1 MRLCEFQHVA
11 EASPNTLEGSFTDDL
26 VVSKRWLANKLKRAY
41 NDRCI
46 GTIYVLGSWYGNL
59 ALFLQKAGVVFDHIV
74 LVDKDTNVLKT
85 SEKLL
90 RPLFDPGKLMF
101 IDTDAKDV
109 VYDKPGIVINTS
121 VNDMTT
127 DWFNNVPNGMRVVI
141 QGRDAV
147 DGPTRIADLEQFA
160 DMFPF
165 SKLEYAGMKELS
177 DPKTD
182 YTRYM
187 VIGKK

>member
-1 MRLCEFQHVA
+1 VLSHEFVK

-26 VVSKRWLANKLKRAY
+26 VTSKQWLSDKLKQGY
-41 NDRCI
+41 GNKNV
-46 GTIYVLGSWYGNL
+46 GTIYILGSWYGNL
-59 ALFLQKAGVVFDHIV
+59 ALFLQKAGLVFDNIV
-74 LVDKDTNVLKT
+74 LVDEDSNVLKT

-90 RPLFDPGKLMF
+90 RPLFDQGKLIF

-121 VNDMTT
+121 INDMTT

-147 DGPTRIADLEQFA
+147 DGPTKIADMEQFV
-160 DMFPF
+160 DMFPL
-165 SKLEYAGMKELS
+165 SKIEYTGKKELN
-177 DPKTD
+177 DPETD

-187 VIGKK
+187 MIGKK

>member
-1 MRLCEFQHVA
+1 MLSHEFVK
-11 EASPNTLEGSFTDDL
+11 EASPDTLEGSFTDDL
-26 VVSKRWLANKLKRAY
+26 VISKQWLANKLKQGY
-41 NDRCI
+41 GDKCV

-121 VNDMTT
+121 INDMTT
-127 DWFNNVPNGMRVVI
+127 DWFDNVPKGMRVVI
-141 QGRDAV
+141 QGRDAI
-147 DGPTRIADLEQFA
+147 DNGTRIADMKQFV
-160 DMFPF
+160 DMFPL
-165 SKLEYAGMKELS
+165 SKVEYVGKKELS
-177 DPKTD
+177 DPETD

-187 VIGKK
+187 MIGKK